1 MKSGRKAQQI
11 TDRELDLMKILWE
24 NPDGLLVREIVERH
38 PEPRPHVNTVATLI
52 KILEEKGHVSH
63 TIEGNAFR
71 YHAVTPQKEL
81 RNRSMK
87 SLINNFFGNSYKSAV
102 SALVEDEK
110 ISVADLHE
118 IIEMIEKRNK

>member
-38 PEPRPHVNTVATLI
+38 PEPLPHVNTVATLI

-71 YHAVTPQKEL
+71 YHALTPQKEL

-87 SLINNFFGNSYKSAV
+87 SVINNFFGNSYKSAV

>member
-11 TDRELDLMKILWE
+11 TERELDLMKILWE
-24 NPDGLLVREIVERH
+24 APDGLLVREIVERH

-63 TIEGNAFR
+63 KTEGNAFR
-71 YHAVTPQKEL
+71 YFAVTAKTEL
-81 RNRSMK
+81 RNRSLK
-87 SLINNFFGNSYKSAV
+87 TLISDFFGNSYKSAV

-110 ISVADLHE
+110 LSVEDLQE
-118 IIEMIEKRNK
+118 IIKMIEKRNK

>member
-24 NPDGLLVREIVERH
+24 SPDGLLVREIVERH

-81 RNRSMK
+81 QNRSMK